1 VERLLATNTSPAARL
16 ARVLQFGYRAHV
28 TRAQQQPG
36 YQAVL
41 KAAGYLLSPA
51 ALFVTSS
58 GPDDP
63 EAIELAFEHLRIR
76 GVHALRVP
84 PASGV
89 AVRRP
94 ERAYEYSSLR

>member
-1 VERLLATNTSPAARL
+1 MRL
-16 ARVLQFGYRAHV
+16 ARVLQFEYRAHV
-28 TRAQQQPG
+28 ARAQQHPG
-36 YQAVL
+36 YEAVL
-41 KAAGYLLSPA
+41 KAADHLLSPA
-51 ALFVTSS
+51 ALLVTSS

-63 EAIELAFEHLRIR
+63 EAIELALEHLRIR

-89 AVRRP
+89 AVRKP